1 MNCIS
6 VFKLCLVSIQF
17 LSYLSKQITL
27 QRTWGKM
34 PLWHKIKLVY
44 SIVSQAVFL
53 PKPKEL
59 EKMVKICS
67 SFFLSHFC
75 DSVRVNIE

>member
-1 MNCIS
+1 
-6 VFKLCLVSIQF
+6 VHLCFLYCVLVSIQF

-53 PKPKEL
+53 PNPKEL
-59 EKMVKICS
+59 EKMVKS
-67 SFFLSHFC
+67 FLLPSFFPFL
-75 DSVRVNIE
+75 